1 MDSSKKRMAKNS
13 IALFIRMG
21 IIVVVS
27 LYASRVMLQQLGV
40 SDFGIYNVVG
50 GLMAMLAFM
59 NASLSQGV
67 QRFLNF
73 YIGKK
78 DDQMANKIF
87 SSSCV
92 IQLAFVV
99 ILLIIGESLGYWFIY
114 DFLNI
119 PSDRVSAAFWVYQFS
134 LFSLVIGVLQVPYMA
149 LILSHEDMYIYTYI
163 SIVEAF
169 FKLGVVYLLSISPI
183 DKLITYGLL
192 FLVTTILINL
202 LYVIFSSRRYTES
215 HFLLNR
221 DVSVYK
227 SLLTFS
233 GWNIMGTSSNL
244 MTVQGVNIVLNL
256 FFGTAINA
264 ARGIAVQVSTQLDNM
279 INNVQV
285 AMNPQIVKHYSMGEI
300 AGMTHLLINNF
311 KWNFFLFWLLALPL
325 FIKIDYVLSLWLGV
339 YPDYTTIF
347 VSIGI
352 VRCLLKCIERPLI
365 SSLFAVGKMKYPNI
379 MSSSFMLVSLAL
391 AYVLFKM
398 GYPPY
403 CAFLLDLFAIL
414 ANIIYS
420 VFFLRKYKILF
431 FRLFLRKVAYPIL
444 LIMIPSAMM
453 AYCFNHVFQNNFVG
467 FVLFGFSTLI
477 VSGICVYMIGLSAS
491 NRKLV
496 KDKIGLLIKR

>member
-27 LYASRVMLQQLGV
+27 LYTSRIMLQQLGV

-50 GLMAMLAFM
+50 GLVVMLAFM

-92 IQLAFVV
+92 IQLIFVA
-99 ILLIIGESLGYWFIY
+99 ILLIMGESLGYWFIY

-119 PSDRVSAAFWVYQFS
+119 PLDRIGAAFWVYQFS
-134 LFSLVIGVLQVPYMA
+134 LFSLAIGMLQVPYMA
-149 LILSHEDMYIYTYI
+149 LILSHEDMYVYAYI

-169 FKLGVVYLLSISPI
+169 LKLGVVYLLSISPF
-183 DKLITYGLL
+183 DKLVTNGLL

-202 LYVIFSSRRYTES
+202 SYIVFSSRRYAES
-215 HFLLNR
+215 NFRLNR

-233 GWNIMGTSSNL
+233 GWNIIGTSSN
-244 MTVQGVNIVLNL
+244 MVTVQGVNIILNL
-256 FFGTAINA
+256 FFGTVVNA
-264 ARGIAVQVSTQLDNM
+264 ARGIAVQVSAQLDNM

-285 AMNPQIVKHYSMGEI
+285 AMNPQIVKHYSRGEI
-300 AGMTHLLINNF
+300 AQMSYLLLLNF

-325 FIKIDYVLSLWLGV
+325 FIKIDYVLSLWLGT

-365 SSLFAVGKMKYPNI
+365 SSLFAVGNMKYPNI
-379 MSSSFMLVSLAL
+379 MASSFMLISLVL

-403 CAFLLDLFAIL
+403 WAFLLDLFAIL

-420 VFFLRKYKILF
+420 MFFLHKYKIF
-431 FRLFLRKVAYPIL
+431 FFDLFLRKVAYPIG
-444 LIMIPSAMM
+444 LIMIPSTMI

-467 FVLFGFSTLI
+467 FVLFAFFTLI
-477 VSGICVYMIGLSAS
+477 MSGICVYMIGLSAS
-491 NRKLV
+491 NREFV
-496 KDKIGLLIKR
+496 KNKIGSLIKR